1 MMDYTTLTYK
11 KYKDIHNNILYFD
24 NDTDRTTEIISIV
37 YDLEF
42 DDVENMTITEY
53 RKLAQSC
60 EFLKHPIDNKLK
72 KIYDTLI
79 INGIDY
85 TLFTDIEN
93 MKVSQ
98 YIDFSNYIKN
108 ADEKIPEI
116 LSCFLI
122 PEGHTYNDGYDI
134 KKTINDIN
142 EYLSVQEVMQLS
154 AFFLLLSQSLIK
166 GLIKTKIGKLKR
178 LMRTEKNKT
187 IREEMKRRIKVMES
201 QLSIGLP

>member
-1 MMDYTTLTYK
+1 MDYTTLTYK
-11 KYKDIHNNILYFD
+11 KYRDIHNNILYFD
-24 NDTDRTTEIISIV
+24 NDLDRTTEIISIV

-42 DDVENMTITEY
+42 DDVENMPITEY

-60 EFLKHPIDNKLK
+60 EFLKYPVDNKLK
-72 KIYDTLI
+72 KLYNTLN
-79 INGIDY
+79 INGTDY

-166 GLIKTKIGKLKR
+166 GIIKTKIGKLKR
-178 LMRTEKNKT
+178 LMRKEKNRT
-187 IREEMKRRIKVMES
+187 IKEEMKRRIEVLES